1 MKNSKKLL
9 VLFLTVLS
17 FNTIFALPIIGLVN
31 LKTDNCD
38 KYSNWYS
45 VRKFSLSKDI
55 YARNKA
61 ILFDV
66 NAKNLVIT
74 IPNIYKKMSPQLFV
88 NGKMQVKNEITLDKE
103 ISTEILQRL
112 KFNKPR
118 LLNIKI
124 GNYIYKELKNQIIIK
139 IPIKQLYL
147 KKHLTSIGK
156 N

>member
-1 MKNSKKLL
+1 
-9 VLFLTVLS
+9 
-17 FNTIFALPIIGLVN
+17 
-31 LKTDNCD
+31 
-38 KYSNWYS
+38 
-45 VRKFSLSKDI
+45 
-55 YARNKA
+55 
-61 ILFDV
+61 
-66 NAKNLVIT
+66 
-74 IPNIYKKMSPQLFV
+74 MSPQLFV

-124 GNYIYKELKNQIIIK
+124 GNYICKEFKNQIIIK